1 MKGKE
6 AARGGFR
13 WRTII
18 ELLMVAIIGYAAFQI
33 GPAVKL
39 RIDFLNAMEVAAHT
53 PIEKTAYEIRA
64 ELLQVAEGYGL
75 TIYPDNLYVVRSPE
89 EKKTVITAMY
99 EIHINFWP
107 NFTFVW
113 HVEDQVEG
121 YLL

>member
-1 MKGKE
+1 MQGK
-6 AARGGFR
+6 AAKRGGFR
-13 WRTII
+13 WRTIV
-18 ELLMVAIIGYAAFQI
+18 ELLMVAAIGYAAFQV

-39 RIDFLNAMEVAAHT
+39 RIDFLNAMEAAAHA
-53 PIEKTAYEIRA
+53 PIEKSAGAVRA
-64 ELLQVAEGYGL
+64 ELLAVAEGYGL
-75 TIYPDNLYVVRSPE
+75 TIFPDNLYVVRSPE

-107 NFTFVW
+107 NFTYVW